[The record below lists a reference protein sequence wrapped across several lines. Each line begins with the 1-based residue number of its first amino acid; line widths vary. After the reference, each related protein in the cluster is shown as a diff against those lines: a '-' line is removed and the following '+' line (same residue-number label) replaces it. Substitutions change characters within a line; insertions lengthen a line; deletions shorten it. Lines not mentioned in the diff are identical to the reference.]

1 MRSYNP
7 IDPFSLDEP
16 DVRLPAGT
24 SMFDTLPPVGKL
36 IDDLEA
42 LGVDVPDAARWRDLA
57 AATQP
62 APGPQSTPDLDFT
75 PEQVATYIRESAAL
89 ASTDTVPARQRAA
102 KALDRAMLASI
113 RDHADQII
121 AGLKPE
127 FERGVQAIRSARD
140 LGITEDDDQRTM
152 RRASAEV
159 RAAFE
164 ALPVVA
170 AHLDAILSVRQRISL
185 WAGVAPNLDGMA
197 PEIAS
202 GYRQGI
208 YPSSIDW
215 TIVVTTPGSRVQL
228 SKRDPGQPWLRWL
241 DIADYLYLPT
251 VSELTAEDLL
261 IAAGHDVGSL
271 QAAAVQRLEGIE
283 TGTVSNVGTVSRVGF
298 VTV

>member
-57 AATQP
+57 AATQAP
-62 APGPQSTPDLDFT
+62 PGPQSTPDL
-75 PEQVATYIRESAAL
+75 ESSVEEVLGYIRESAAL
-89 ASTDTVPARQRAA
+89 ASADTAPARQRAA
-102 KALDRAMLASI
+102 KALDKAVLASI
-113 RDHADQII
+113 RAHADQII

-127 FERGVQAIRSARD
+127 FDRGVQAIQVARD
-140 LGITEDDDQRTM
+140 LGITADDDARTM
-152 RRASAEV
+152 RRATNEI

-164 ALPVVA
+164 ALAAVA
-170 AHLDAILSVRQRISL
+170 GHLDKILAVRQKLSL
-185 WAGVAPNLDGMA
+185 WAGVAPSLNGMA

-215 TIVVTTPGSRVQL
+215 TIVVTKPGSSTVQL
-228 SKRDPGQPWLRWL
+228 SKRDPGRPWLRWL

-251 VSELTAEDLL
+251 VSELGPEDLL
-261 IAAGHDVGSL
+261 VAYGHDLASL
-271 QAAAVQRLEGIE
+271 QVAAVQRLEGIE
-283 TGTVSNVGTVSRVGF
+283 TGTISRVGF
-298 VTV
+298 ATVGTAD

>member
-102 KALDRAMLASI
+102 KALVRAMLTSI

-127 FERGVQAIRSARD
+127 FDRGVQAIQAARD
-140 LGITEDDDQRTM
+140 LGITADDDQRTM
-152 RRASAEV
+152 RRATAEI

-170 AHLDAILSVRQRISL
+170 AHLDKILSVRQRLSL
-185 WAGVAPNLDGMA
+185 WAGVQPNIDGMA

-215 TIVVTTPGSRVQL
+215 TVVVTTPGSGIVQL
-228 SKRDPGQPWLRWL
+228 SKRDPGRPWLRWF
-241 DIADYLYLPT
+241 DIADYLDLPT
-251 VSELTAEDLL
+251 VSELGPEDLL
-261 IAAGHDVGSL
+261 VAYGHDLASL
-271 QAAAVQRLEGIE
+271 QVAAVQRLEGIE
-283 TGTVSNVGTVSRVGF
+283 TGTVSNVGKVD
-298 VTV
+298 